1 MSGLLIFCSSGKIMR
16 GPSASHAKH
25 CGSIHSSVSCMFMI
39 QGLLKEHE
47 AGRADA
53 EFAIL
58 VKLYA
63 NQRTSLETWYAEQ
76 RRK

>member
-1 MSGLLIFCSSGKIMR
+1 MR
-16 GPSASHAKH
+16 DPSASHARH
-25 CGSIHSSVSCMFMI
+25 CGSIRSSVSRMFMI
-39 QGLLKEHE
+39 QSLLKEHG

-63 NQRTSLETWYAEQ
+63 SQRTSLETWYAEQ